1 MDISKYFV
9 LLILLGISSC
19 GGKETYNSINSKID
33 MDHLKWNLSIATAA
47 NSWIYNSPV
56 ETSKMITESGID
68 FWINPES
75 KIRTYFRVE
84 NIGEIHIGVRAKVDN
99 GESTIKL
106 FFNGESKKFVLS
118 NNKFEDKYIAT
129 FNIDTPGY
137 YFADLQGIDK
147 NSDAFAEV
155 TEVLISGKASEGKSY
170 FVKEDIYFGRRG
182 PSVHLNYEI
191 PEEANNV
198 VWFYNEMIIPKGQ
211 DVIGSYFM
219 ANGFAEG
226 YFGIQV
232 NSEKERTVLF
242 SVWSPFKTDDPK
254 SIPKDQKIILLKK
267 GKNVITAEFGNEGSG
282 GQSRFLYNWIAGNK
296 YKFLVKAI
304 PSINESTDYTA
315 YFYAPEIGEWKLIAS
330 FRRPKTSTYI
340 TRPHSFLENFIPS
353 MGNVEREVI
362 YSNQWVCDSKGK
374 WFELT
379 RARFTA
385 DATARKES
393 RLDYAGG
400 IKGDSFYL
408 KNCGFFSDNS
418 IIDSYYNR
426 KLGGKP
432 PIIDFSKLP

>member
-1 MDISKYFV
+1 MNILKYFV
-9 LLILLGISSC
+9 LLILLGFSSC
-19 GGKETYNSINSKID
+19 VGKETNNSINSKID
-33 MDHLKWNLSIATAA
+33 IDHLKWNLSIATTA
-47 NSWIYNSPV
+47 NSWVVGSPE
-56 ETSKMITESGID
+56 ETDKMINKNGID

-84 NIGEIHIGVRAKVDN
+84 NTGEIHIGVRAKVDS

-106 FFNGESKKFVLS
+106 FFNGEAKKFELR
-118 NNKFEDKYIAT
+118 NKEFEDKYIAT
-129 FNIDTPGY
+129 FNVDTPGY
-137 YFADLQGIDK
+137 YFVELQGIDK
-147 NSDAFAEV
+147 NNDEFAEV

-170 FVKEDIYFGRRG
+170 FVKEDIYWGRRG

-198 VWFYNEMIIPKGQ
+198 VWFYNEMMIEKGQ

-219 ANGFAEG
+219 ANGFGEG

-232 NSEKERTVLF
+232 NSEKKRTVLF

-267 GKNVITAEFGNEGSG
+267 GKNVLTAEFGNEGSG

-296 YKFLVKAI
+296 YKFLIKAI

-315 YFYAPEIGEWKLIAS
+315 YFYAPEVGEWKLIAS
-330 FRRPKTSTYI
+330 FRRPKTSTYL

-353 MGNVEREVI
+353 MGNVEREVN
-362 YSNQWVCDSKGK
+362 YSNQWVCDAKGK

-379 RARFTA
+379 KAKFTA

-400 IKGDSFYL
+400 LKGDSFYL
-408 KNCGFFSDNS
+408 KNCGFFSKYS
-418 IIDSYYNR
+418 KIDDSFSR
-426 KLGGKP
+426 SLGNKP
-432 PIIDFSKLP
+432 PKVNLLDLP

>member
-1 MDISKYFV
+1 MDISKYFI
-9 LLILLGISSC
+9 LLILLSISSC
-19 GGKETYNSINSKID
+19 GGKETKNSINSKID
-33 MDHLKWNLSIATAA
+33 MDHLKWNLSIVTAA
-47 NSWIYNSPV
+47 NSWIYNSPE
-56 ETSKMITESGID
+56 ETKKMITKTGIN
-68 FWINPES
+68 FWSNPNS

-84 NIGEIHIGVRAKVDN
+84 NIGEVHLGIRAKIGE

-106 FFNGESKKFVLS
+106 IFNGESKEFKLS
-118 NNKFEDKYIAT
+118 NTEFKETYIAS
-129 FNIDTPGY
+129 FNISTPGY
-137 YFADLQGIDK
+137 YYVELQGIKKDGK
-147 NSDAFAEV
+147 EFAEV
-155 TEVLISGKASEGKSY
+155 ITILASGKATEGLCY
-170 FVKEDIYFGRRG
+170 FVKEDIYWGRRG

-191 PEEANNV
+191 PKEANNV
-198 VWFYNEMIIPKGQ
+198 VWFYNEMMIEKGQ

-219 ANGFAEG
+219 ANGFGEG

-267 GKNVITAEFGNEGSG
+267 GKDVLTAEFGNEGSG

-304 PSINESTDYTA
+304 PSTNESTDYTA

-353 MGNVEREVI
+353 MGNVEREVN
-362 YSNQWVCDSKGK
+362 YTNQWVCDSKGK